1 MPPAKTHQDFMKLV
15 CGVCTRK
22 DLKLRS
28 ISSAVLELIK
38 KHHYSGYN
46 LISGDFQH
54 FLHVDIRM
62 ISLTRLQEI
71 KPHLIPTGLKE
82 NKI

>member
-46 LISGDFQH
+46 LISGDFPSVVCNSCYSILN
-54 FLHVDIRM
+54 F
-62 ISLTRLQEI
+62 I
-71 KPHLIPTGLKE
+71 KRVSDRSQQLP
-82 NKI
+82 